1 MFAIVGDV
9 DELQAKIE
17 AENAKDEAQTTTTTN
32 NGQAGTSNIGQFLSK
47 CNYFLITIFSFVK
60 V

>member
-1 MFAIVGDV
+1 MYYNIFRDKLEDDQMFAIVGDV

-32 NGQAGTSNIGQFLSK
+32 NGQAGTSNIG
-47 CNYFLITIFSFVK
+47 
-60 V
+60 